1 MKCSVIPI
9 PGLGQEGEVFM
20 HGKGGRNSAE
30 RHRFCPDWF
39 TALSNQNKVAKPRES
54 FKNSNRYVWS
64 SLDMSS
70 MYKHIPE
77 AWSTETL
84 ALC

>member
-1 MKCSVIPI
+1 MGKAAAIRQNVIVFVPI
-9 PGLGQEGEVFM
+9 GSPPCLIKVKLLSLE
-20 HGKGGRNSAE
+20 KALR
-30 RHRFCPDWF
+30 
-39 TALSNQNKVAKPRES
+39 TAIGT
-54 FKNSNRYVWS
+54 YVWS